1 MSASSL
7 KSRRR
12 LSAARLS
19 AACLALGALAG
30 PVPQGHAKDKPAPSA
45 GPPAPDAATDPCL
58 SDALCRAHFQRARTL
73 SKDGDLAAALAA
85 YEAAYRRK
93 PARWL
98 LLNIGRTLHKLGK
111 PAEALTTYRQFLE
124 GESEAAPEARAKA
137 REYIAEAEQEL
148 ASAQRGTLPSPQPA
162 PGPAGSTT
170 GSTAAPAAPTVDPAI
185 PTAPTAPAAGAEAA
199 APAAP
204 EAQALTS
211 PPAATSPIAPPA
223 SVN

>member
-111 PAEALTTYRQFLE
+111 PVDDAGDILTAHKRGANGRQTLFLRCVVH
-124 GESEAAPEARAKA
+124 PN
-137 REYIAEAEQEL
+137 Y
-148 ASAQRGTLPSPQPA
+148 
-162 PGPAGSTT
+162 
-170 GSTAAPAAPTVDPAI
+170 PTCDR
-185 PTAPTAPAAGAEAA
+185 
-199 APAAP
+199 
-204 EAQALTS
+204 
-211 PPAATSPIAPPA
+211 
-223 SVN
+223 